1 MDSEEFS
8 DEPFSDDDVS
18 DSGSE
23 PESAAE
29 SERGN
34 AERQAAMDKLV
45 PALGPSE
52 YGTMPPSYHENSQ
65 RVAASTVTSE
75 EKPISETTME
85 GPKATTSKPIRPP
98 IISRDKYDGVDSD
111 DETDIEDDSEEEE
124 ERPQI
129 VGEVEVDMNEE
140 EEEFLE
146 FSRQALGINDEHWA
160 KIIEDRKKRGGKTN
174 FPLFLHGLELIGHVS
189 VPTSQR
195 HKIVDV
201 VKTRF
206 ISKA

>member
-1 MDSEEFS
+1 LDSEEFS
-8 DEPFSDDDVS
+8 DEPFSDGDTS
-18 DSGSE
+18 DTGSE
-23 PESAAE
+23 PESAAG
-29 SERGN
+29 SEKRN

-52 YGTMPPSYHENSQ
+52 YGMMPPSYHENSQ
-65 RVAASTVTSE
+65 RIVATTVTSDVIE
-75 EKPISETTME
+75 EKPTAETRTKW
-85 GPKATTSKPIRPP
+85 PKATNNKPIRPP

-129 VGEVEVDMNEE
+129 IGEVEIDMNEE

-160 KIIEDRKKRGGKTN
+160 QIIEDRKKRGGKPG
-174 FPLFLHGLELIGHVS
+174 FPLSLHGLAPIDYVS
-189 VPTSQR
+189 VP
-195 HKIVDV
+195 
-201 VKTRF
+201 
-206 ISKA
+206 AP